1 MFRKSLHVL
10 LLSVALTLRAG
21 AATEQ
26 WVEVRS
32 PHFTVVTD
40 SNEKQARH
48 ILDQF
53 ERMRWVFQTLFPKL
67 NVDPPAP
74 ILVFA
79 AKNTKTFQSF
89 EPAAYLAKGQL
100 NLAGYFLSTP
110 DKNYVLLRLDAEQ
123 ENPYATIYH
132 EYTHLQFR
140 SGADWMPLWLNEG
153 LAEFMQNTEI
163 HNKDVELGKPSRD
176 DILYLRQTSLIPLP
190 VLLKVDATS
199 PYYHEEQKGSVF
211 YAEAW
216 ALTHYL
222 EVSDKEKGTHR
233 LADYLTLM
241 SHHAD
246 SVEAAA
252 KAFGDLKDLQAALQ
266 SYIRDSSY
274 KQFILNSSAAP
285 IDESTYTA
293 RNLSPFEAEAAR
305 ADVLASVQREKE
317 ARALIE
323 EILKSD
329 PNNVAARETMGSIE
343 LRANNH
349 EAARKWYGEAVK
361 LDSKSYLAN
370 YYFAVISIEIGGS
383 GQEES
388 IELSLRSAISLNP
401 QFAPAYDRLAN
412 YLSMRHKN
420 LEEAQ
425 SLSDKAVHLDPGN
438 VYFRTNAASVLTV
451 MARYADANSML
462 RSALAVCRN
471 PSQSSMVQN
480 QLTQLHQFQRRIEET
495 EKEQRIVDHLN
506 AQDNVGVVD
515 VVLPADDKPKHP
527 DEAKGPKHSATGVIH
542 QVSCGNSA
550 SIEFKLDGGKKPL
563 TVYSNDFTK
572 IDLSAFGMAPNSTIN
587 PCKDFEG
594 RKARIQYA
602 EAADSSVDGKV
613 IAVELRQ

>member
-1 MFRKSLHVL
+1 MFRNPPPVL

-32 PHFTVVTD
+32 PHFTVVAD

-48 ILDQF
+48 VLDQF
-53 ERMRWVFQTLFPKL
+53 ERMRWVFLTLFPKL

-79 AKNTKTFQSF
+79 AKNTKTFQTF

-100 NLAGYFLSTP
+100 NLSGYFLSAP

-140 SGADWMPLWLNEG
+140 SGGEWMPLWLNEG
-153 LAEFMQNTEI
+153 FAEFVQNTEI
-163 HNKDVELGKPSRD
+163 HNKEVELGKPSRD
-176 DILYLRQTSLIPLP
+176 DILYLRQQSLIPLK
-190 VLLKVDATS
+190 VLFKVDATS

-222 EVSDKEKGTHR
+222 EISDKENGTHR
-233 LADYLTLM
+233 LADYQTLM
-241 SHHAD
+241 SHHED
-246 SVEAAA
+246 SVDAGT
-252 KAFGDLKDLQAALQ
+252 KAFGDLKELQEALQ
-266 SYIRDSSY
+266 TYIRDGSY
-274 KQFILNSSAAP
+274 KQFILNSSAAH
-285 IDESTYTA
+285 IDESTYTVTT
-293 RNLSPFEAEAAR
+293 LSAVEAEAAR
-305 ADVLASVQREKE
+305 ADVLASVGREKE
-317 ARALIE
+317 ARTLID

-329 PNNVAARETMGSIE
+329 PNNVQARETMGSIE
-343 LRANNH
+343 LRGGNQ

-370 YYFAVISIEIGGS
+370 YYFAAISIESGGTR
-383 GQEES
+383 QEEA
-388 IELSLRSAISLNP
+388 IESSLRSAISLNP
-401 QFAPAYDRLAN
+401 KFAPAYDRLAS

-420 LEEAQ
+420 LEDAQ
-425 SLSDKAVHLDPGN
+425 SLSAKAVQLDPGN
-438 VYFRTNAASVLTV
+438 VYFRMNAASVLTA
-451 MARYADANSML
+451 MGRYVDASSIL
-462 RSALAVCRN
+462 RSALAVSRN

-480 QLTQLHQFQRRIEET
+480 QLTRLQQEM
-495 EKEQRIVDHLN
+495 EQ
-506 AQDNVGVVD
+506 AQQEQHAVVNRSAEASVGTVD
-515 VVLPADDKPKHP
+515 VVLPADDRPKHP
-527 DEAKGPKHSATGVIH
+527 DEAKGPKHNATGVIH
-542 QVSCGNSA
+542 KVSCGYGA
-550 SIEFKLDGGKKPL
+550 TIEFQLVGGKKQL
-563 TVYSNDFTK
+563 SVYSNDFTK

-594 RKARIQYA
+594 KKARIQYA
-602 EAADSSVDGKV
+602 EAADSSVDGQV
-613 IAVELRQ
+613 IAIELRQ